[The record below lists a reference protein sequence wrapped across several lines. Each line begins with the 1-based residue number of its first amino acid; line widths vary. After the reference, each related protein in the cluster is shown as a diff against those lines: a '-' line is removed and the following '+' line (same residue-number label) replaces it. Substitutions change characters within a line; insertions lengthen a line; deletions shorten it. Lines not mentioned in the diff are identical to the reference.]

1 MSRTRTAAIRDDVT
15 RRVVESL
22 TQQGHAPDT
31 IQGCL
36 TWAERYRQHCGAVTD
51 EASRLTRREVTAFA
65 RHYVRQ
71 IGRGAVDEIRS
82 KIRLWARTLEIVG
95 VRLPAWS
102 EAPVVRGRIPELA
115 EEYRRYM
122 VRVRGLRKST
132 LEGSPLHI
140 ERLQRRQRGRPLH
153 AIRVEDVDRFLI
165 WFGQR
170 VKPVTVASACWSLR
184 AFLRFLHATAR
195 ISIDLAATIIGP
207 RRTKGLPRALPW
219 RDVQRILHSIDRS
232 TAVGKRDYA
241 ILFTMASYGFGAG
254 EITHLRL
261 DDLDW
266 RHQTLRVVR
275 PKTKVEVVVP
285 LIGAVGRAIA
295 VYLRDARPQHAR
307 PSRAVFVAFRAPHH
321 PLEEQGVRRALRR
334 AARAAGVCAAD
345 LGAHAFR
352 HSHATMQ
359 VELGAPPRVVSEILG
374 HRSPSSLS
382 TYVRVA
388 PMRLRSICLSVP
400 TP

>member
-1 MSRTRTAAIRDDVT
+1 
-15 RRVVESL
+15 
-22 TQQGHAPDT
+22 
-31 IQGCL
+31 
-36 TWAERYRQHCGAVTD
+36 
-51 EASRLTRREVTAFA
+51 VTAFA
-65 RHYVRQ
+65 RYYVRQ
-71 IGRGAVDEIRS
+71 ARRGAVDQIRS
-82 KIRLWARTLEIVG
+82 TIRLWARTLEIVG
-95 VRLPAWS
+95 VHVPAWRDP
-102 EAPVVRGRIPELA
+102 AVVRGRIPKLIG
-115 EEYRRYM
+115 EYRHFM
-122 VRVRGLRKST
+122 VRVRGLRESS
-132 LEGSPLHI
+132 LEWSPLHI
-140 ERLQRRQRGRPLH
+140 ERFLRRLRDRPLH

-170 VKPVTVASACWSLR
+170 AKPATVASACWSLR
-184 AFLRFLHATAR
+184 AFLRFLHATGR
-195 ISIDLAATIIGP
+195 IPVDLAPTIIGP
-207 RRTKGLPRALPW
+207 RRTKGLSRALPW
-219 RDVQRILHSIDRS
+219 RDVRRILHSIDRS

-241 ILFTMASYGFGAG
+241 ILLMMASYGFGAG
-254 EITHLRL
+254 EITHLQL

-275 PKTKVEVVVP
+275 PKTKVEIVVP
-285 LIGAVGRAIA
+285 LIGAVRRAIA
-295 VYLRDARPQHAR
+295 IYLRDARPQHAR
-307 PSRAVFVAFRAPHH
+307 PSRAVFLAFRAPHH
-321 PLEEQGVRRALRR
+321 PLQEQGVRRALRR
-334 AARAAGVCAAD
+334 AARAAGVSATD